1 MSELQIMR
9 VTTPEGKEEEI
20 KIVTIL
26 RKPEDGK
33 EIILYTYDDEADD
46 IDIYA
51 SVLKKDSNGNL
62 LDAITE
68 KEDWLLVQ
76 KAIKE
81 LSE

>member
-51 SVLKKDSNGNL
+51 SILKKDSNCNL

>member
-51 SVLKKDSNGNL
+51 SILKKDSIGNL

>member
-1 MSELQIMR
+1 MSELQVMSI
-9 VTTPEGKEEEI
+9 TTPEGKEEEI
-20 KIVTIL
+20 KVITIL

-33 EIILYTYDDEADD
+33 EIILYTYDDDADD

-51 SVLKKDSNGNL
+51 SILKKDSSGNL

>member
-20 KIVTIL
+20 KIITIL

-33 EIILYTYDDEADD
+33 EIILYTYDDDADD

-51 SVLKKDSNGNL
+51 SILKRDSSGNL
-62 LDAITE
+62 LDAIIE